1 MVTIGSASKHNR
13 LVVAASFGVV
23 LTIVVVVAALLFRCG
38 KSHIQK
44 YYDKLV
50 G

>member
-1 MVTIGSASKHNR
+1 VT
-13 LVVAASFGVV
+13 V
-23 LTIVVVVAALLFRCG
+23 ALLGGARIKQAKGQVLNGEIHSYG

>member
-1 MVTIGSASKHNR
+1 MGKSRRISINTLGVLIGLELS
-13 LVVAASFGVV
+13 V
-23 LTIVVVVAALLFRCG
+23 LWILISYG